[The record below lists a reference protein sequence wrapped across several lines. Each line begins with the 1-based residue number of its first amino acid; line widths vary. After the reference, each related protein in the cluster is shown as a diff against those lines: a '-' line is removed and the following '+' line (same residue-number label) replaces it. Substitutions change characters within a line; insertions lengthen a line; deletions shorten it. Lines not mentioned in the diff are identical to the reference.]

1 MSYVDDKRKT
11 YEVAVEY
18 VVRLSYFAK
27 GHSHEEAL
35 EKCKHQDFDIVDK
48 SNDDVD
54 YTGSEVAY
62 ILDDQEIIDDVE
74 DK

>member
-27 GHSHEEAL
+27 GHTHEEAL

-48 SNDDVD
+48 SNDDAA
-54 YTGSEVAY
+54 YTGFQNAY
-62 ILDDQEIIDDVE
+62 ILDDQEIIDEVE

>member
-1 MSYVDDKRKT
+1 MSNVVGKRKT
-11 YEVAVEY
+11 YGIAVEY

-27 GHSHEEAL
+27 GHTHEEAL

-62 ILDDQEIIDDVE
+62 ILDDQEIINEVE